1 MKHLPTRPLL
11 ALLVCGTATQIAWAA
26 SPQACQ
32 TASGPKPMAVV
43 ELYTSQGCSSCPP
56 ADRWLSG
63 LKGQDEVL
71 ALAFHVNYWNYLGWR
86 DPYATAETTDR
97 QHRIRAAT
105 NGKYVYT
112 PQVVVN
118 GSDYRSWN
126 GQSAKDLPRL
136 AAAQAPAVTLRQQG
150 QQLSAT
156 VAASSAYPQL
166 AAYWAVLQ
174 DGFTD
179 QVTKGENAGE
189 RLRSDHVVSVYQPV
203 AAWSAS
209 QAHTLE
215 FTAPAGTDQRVAL
228 VVTDSSWT
236 RPVQAVVLRCPS

>member
-1 MKHLPTRPLL
+1 MKHHPTRSLF
-11 ALLVCGTATQIAWAA
+11 ALLLCGTAAQIAWSTPA
-26 SPQACQ
+26 PACQ
-32 TASGPKPMAVV
+32 TASGTKPMAVV

-118 GSDYRSWN
+118 GGDYRSWN

-174 DGFTD
+174 DGHTD
-179 QVTKGENAGE
+179 QVTKGENAGA
-189 RLRSDHVVSVYQPV
+189 RLQSDHVVSVYQPV
-203 AAWSAS
+203 AAWAAN
-209 QAHTLE
+209 QARTLE
-215 FTAPAGTDQRVAL
+215 FTAPTGTGQRVAL

-236 RPVQAVVLRCPS
+236 RPVQAVVLRCPG

>member
-1 MKHLPTRPLL
+1 MKTLATPRLL
-11 ALLVCGTATQIAWAA
+11 ALLVCAAAANIVWAA
-26 SPQACQ
+26 SPAACQ
-32 TASGPKPMAVV
+32 AVSGAKPPAVV

-63 LKGQDEVL
+63 LKGQEEVL

-86 DPYATAETTDR
+86 DPYATEQTTDR

-118 GSDYRSWN
+118 GGDYRNWN

-136 AAAQAPAVTLRQQG
+136 PVAQAPAVSLRQQG
-150 QQLSAT
+150 QQVSAT
-156 VAASSAYPQL
+156 IAASSAYPQL

-174 DGFTD
+174 DGHTD

-203 AAWSAS
+203 AAWD
-209 QAHTLE
+209 AHKTQSLE
-215 FTAPAGTDQRVAL
+215 FRVPTGADQRVAL